1 MDNDLTYNSV
11 VFAHS
16 YDVEGRHVRIS
27 KARAINTPDIMTTQA
42 TDYVDSKTKVPGR
55 RYNIR
60 FDREDL
66 DPESRKIVSTG
77 SMVFAVPE
85 TVSDAQLATLV
96 ATFKAAVADA
106 DLIDDVLDGQL

>member
-27 KARAINTPDIMTTQA
+27 KARAINTPDIMTTQVV
-42 TDYVDSKTKVPGR
+42 DYVDSKTKVPGK

-66 DPESRKIVSTG
+66 DTETRKIIS
-77 SMVFAVPE
+77 SAYLVFAVPE
-85 TVSDAQLATLV
+85 TVADAQLDVLV
-96 ATFKAAVADA
+96 ATFKAAVANA
-106 DLIDDVLDGQL
+106 DLIADVLDGQL